1 MAILD
6 FNNNRLTVMTDTYVR
21 RRKKAITSEAVP
33 LYDEVDND
41 SNDDDETE
49 RKVTHDQVRQYTSS

>member
-1 MAILD
+1 
-6 FNNNRLTVMTDTYVR
+6 MTDTYVR